1 MILGSN
7 DPHAA
12 QRQLLEENSFRPAG
26 IIDQLVSE
34 DFGLYAIR
42 LREGATLPNPFGAVA
57 IECGTRLLYLGQA
70 LDQTLPVRF
79 LGNELRGKGNG
90 TFLRS
95 LGAVLGLRP
104 APGSL
109 ANNARKQNYRF
120 SPPNREAIMGWINE
134 HLEVSW
140 VTLPRVDVHGAEVEL
155 IREHT
160 PVLNL
165 KDNPLKLPELALLR
179 EIYREI
185 ASGPK
190 AAL

>member
-1 MILGSN
+1 
-7 DPHAA
+7 
-12 QRQLLEENSFRPAG
+12 
-26 IIDQLVSE
+26 
-34 DFGLYAIR
+34 
-42 LREGATLPNPFGAVA
+42 
-57 IECGTRLLYLGQA
+57 
-70 LDQTLPVRF
+70 
-79 LGNELRGKGNG
+79 
-90 TFLRS
+90 
-95 LGAVLGLRP
+95 
-104 APGSL
+104 
-109 ANNARKQNYRF
+109 
-120 SPPNREAIMGWINE
+120 MGWINE